1 MSFSS
6 FFYDRIPPLSRNRD
20 ELYECLGHQ
29 DSKVLSRNNS
39 ECNKIIYSYSAS
51 NSDNKTIFRAE
62 LSAIKERAFESYFN
76 FLIIGQ

>member
-1 MSFSS
+1 MSFPS
-6 FFYDRIPPLSRNRD
+6 FFYDRIPSLSRNRD
-20 ELYECLGHQ
+20 ELCECLGHQ
-29 DSKVLSRNNS
+29 NSKVLSRNNS

-51 NSDNKTIFRAE
+51 NSDNKTIFRVE